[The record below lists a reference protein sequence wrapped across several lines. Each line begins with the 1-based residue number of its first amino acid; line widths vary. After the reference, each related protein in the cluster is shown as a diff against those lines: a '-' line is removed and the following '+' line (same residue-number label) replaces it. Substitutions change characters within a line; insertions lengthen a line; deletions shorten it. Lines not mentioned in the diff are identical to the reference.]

1 VKKKITTIIDKADAK
16 EARSSAADVVFT
28 AEQANIIDRTSVRNA
43 LHRYCSIA
51 LITAATA
58 GSAMMLFGLRP
69 MGKGL
74 ILGAVFSVIN
84 FILMATAL
92 PIRIGLGRKKA
103 FLFSLGSIQIRYA
116 LMAVPLVISLKLKQD
131 LFAVST
137 VAVGLFMVQ
146 LAILGDQLWMRLR
159 NPERVKC

>member
-1 VKKKITTIIDKADAK
+1 MKKKITTIIDKADAK

-28 AEQANIIDRTSVRNA
+28 AEQANTIDRTSVRNA

>member
-1 VKKKITTIIDKADAK
+1 VKKKITTIIDKADAI
-16 EARSSAADVVFT
+16 EARGSAADVVFT
-28 AEQANIIDRTSVRNA
+28 AEQANTIDRTSVRNA

>member
-1 VKKKITTIIDKADAK
+1 VKKKITTNIDKTDAK
-16 EARSSAADVVFT
+16 EARGPAEGMASTAD
-28 AEQANIIDRTSVRNA
+28 QANSIDRTIVRKS

-51 LITAATA
+51 LIAAATA
-58 GSAMMLFGLRP
+58 GSAMMILGLRP

-74 ILGAVFSVIN
+74 ILGAVFSAIN

-116 LMAVPLVISLKLKQD
+116 LMAVPLVIALKLKQD

>member
-1 VKKKITTIIDKADAK
+1 MKKKITTIIDKADAK
-16 EARSSAADVVFT
+16 EARGSAADVEFT
-28 AEQANIIDRTSVRNA
+28 AEQANTIDRTVVRKSM
-43 LHRYCSIA
+43 HRYCSIA
-51 LITAATA
+51 LIAAAAA
-58 GSAMMLFGLRP
+58 GSAMMVLGLRP

-103 FLFSLGSIQIRYA
+103 LLFSLGSIQIRYA
-116 LMAVPLVISLKLKQD
+116 LMAVPLVISLKLRQD

>member
-1 VKKKITTIIDKADAK
+1 VKKKITTIIDKADV
-16 EARSSAADVVFT
+16 EAARGSAEDVAIT
-28 AEQANIIDRTSVRNA
+28 AEQTHTLDRTIVRKS

-51 LITAATA
+51 LIAAAIA
-58 GSAMMLFGLRP
+58 GSAMMVFGLRP

-74 ILGAVFSVIN
+74 ILGAVFSAIN

>member
-1 VKKKITTIIDKADAK
+1 VKKKITTNIDKTDAK
-16 EARSSAADVVFT
+16 EARGPAEGMASTAD
-28 AEQANIIDRTSVRNA
+28 QANSIDRTIVRKS

-51 LITAATA
+51 LIAAATA
-58 GSAMMLFGLRP
+58 GSSMMIFGLRP

-74 ILGAVFSVIN
+74 ILGAVFSAIN

-116 LMAVPLVISLKLKQD
+116 LMAVPLVIALKLKQD

>member
-16 EARSSAADVVFT
+16 GARGSAADVVFT
-28 AEQANIIDRTSVRNA
+28 AEQANTIDRTSVRNA